1 MKEQNNVLKELLTN
15 NRMYIENCLK
25 IVNKDGELV
34 RFKLNDGQIIVD
46 NIIKDLEAR
55 NKPVRLIILKARQ
68 MGISTY
74 TEGYIFKKT
83 VTQTYKSSSIIAHLD
98 EASQN
103 LYNMYKNFY
112 ENMPEALKPMKKYL
126 NSDLLEFAN
135 PSSDED
141 DVRRNPG
148 LKSKVTI
155 KTAKNAKSGRSQT
168 IHYLHASEVA
178 FWDDAKTLMTGLMQ
192 TIPNKPNTAVIL
204 ESTANGIGGY
214 FYDVWDRAV
223 KGENAFTPIFLP
235 WFVDKGYQ
243 MEFESPE
250 ERQAFIDE
258 VEFVYKNDKGESI
271 LTEEKELMNM
281 VKRDWNTDLTYEQ
294 LKWRRWCIANN
305 CNADIE
311 QFQQEYPSTPEEAF
325 IASGRPRF
333 NVTKLKKYLR
343 HTEEGAIGNLFY
355 DGQGNVKFE
364 LNKNGYVTIW
374 NYPKRD
380 KFYCIG
386 ADVAEG
392 LIDGDYSV
400 GIVGSQEDMKVDAM
414 FHGHIDPDLF
424 GEELVK
430 LAKFYNQAYV
440 GVEANNHGLTTLKSI
455 QKKDYYNI
463 YFSKVHDQI
472 TDKLTQKIGWY
483 TNAKTKPLMI
493 DKLAEFIREEY
504 IGIKSKLIVREL
516 LTYVIDDKGSTN
528 AQEGCHDDTVMALA
542 IWLQVIMEGRGDT
555 YTPEISENYVSRE
568 TNYDID
574 RPYLYRSDE
583 DEEEEDENPFL
594 EYSI

>member
-1 MKEQNNVLKELLTN
+1 MSKNVLKELMQN
-15 NRMYIENCLK
+15 NRLYIEKCLK
-25 IVNKDGELV
+25 IINKEGQLV
-34 RFKLNDGQIIVD
+34 PFKLNAGQIIVD
-46 NIIKDLEAR
+46 NVIKDLEAR

-103 LYNMYKNFY
+103 LYNMYKTFY
-112 ENMPEALKPMKKYL
+112 ENMPDVVKPMKKIM
-126 NSDLLEFAN
+126 NSDMLQFAN
-135 PSSDED
+135 PSANEEE
-141 DVRRNPG
+141 VKRNPG
-148 LKSKVTI
+148 LNSKVTI
-155 KTAKNAKSGRSQT
+155 KTAKNSKTGRSQT

-178 FWDDAKTLMTGLMQ
+178 FWEDAKTLMTGLMQ
-192 TIPNKPNTAVIL
+192 TIPNKGNTAVIL

-214 FYDVWDRAV
+214 FYDMWEKAM

-235 WFVDKGYQ
+235 WFIDPEYKI
-243 MEFESPE
+243 EFETEE
-250 ERQAFIDE
+250 ERSAFISD
-258 VEFVYKNDKGESI
+258 VEYTYKTDKGETI
-271 LTEEKELMNM
+271 YTEEKELMNM
-281 VKRDWNTDLTYEQ
+281 VKKDWDIDLTYEQ

-333 NVTKLKKYLR
+333 NVSKLKKYLK
-343 HTEEGAIGNLFY
+343 HTEEGITGNLHY
-355 DGQGNVKFE
+355 NSIGQVYFE
-364 LNKNGYVTIW
+364 ENKNGYVTIW
-374 NYPKRD
+374 NKPNSD

-386 ADVAEG
+386 GDVAEG

-400 GIVGSQEDMKVDAM
+400 GIVGNGDDMKVDAM

-430 LAKFYNQAYV
+430 LAKYYNDAYI
-440 GVEANNHGLTTLKSI
+440 GVENNNHGLTTLKAI
-455 QKKDYYNI
+455 QRKDYYNI
-463 YFSKVHDQI
+463 YFSKTYDQI
-472 TDKLTQKIGWY
+472 TDKLTQKIGWS

-493 DKLAEFIREEY
+493 DKLAEFIREGY
-504 IGIKSKLIVREL
+504 IGIKSKLILREL
-516 LTYVIDDKGSTN
+516 LTYVIDDKGQTN
-528 AQEGCHDDTVMALA
+528 AQDGCHDDTVMALA
-542 IWLQVIMEGRGDT
+542 IWLQIVLEGRGD
-555 YTPEISENYVSRE
+555 YYEVENGDEQGKRTRRS
-568 TNYDID
+568 NID
-574 RPYLYRSDE
+574 RPDLDYKDE
-583 DEEEEDENPFL
+583 DEETESLFL

>member
-243 MEFESPE
+243 MEFETPE

-258 VEFVYKNDKGESI
+258 VEFDYKNDKGESI

-343 HTEEGAIGNLFY
+343 HTEEGATGNLFY

-430 LAKFYNQAYV
+430 LAKFYNQAYI

>member
-1 MKEQNNVLKELLTN
+1 MSKNVLKELMQN
-15 NRMYIENCLK
+15 NRLYIEKCLK
-25 IVNKDGELV
+25 IINKEGQLV
-34 RFKLNDGQIIVD
+34 PFKLNAGQIIVD
-46 NIIKDLEAR
+46 NTIKDLEAR

-103 LYNMYKNFY
+103 LYNMYKTFY
-112 ENMPEALKPMKKYL
+112 ENMPDVVKPMKKIM
-126 NSDLLEFAN
+126 NSDMLQFAN
-135 PSSDED
+135 PSANEEE
-141 DVRRNPG
+141 VKRNPG
-148 LKSKVTI
+148 LNSKVTI
-155 KTAKNAKSGRSQT
+155 KTAKNSKTGRSQT

-178 FWDDAKTLMTGLMQ
+178 FWEDAKTLMTGLMQ
-192 TIPNKPNTAVIL
+192 TIPNKGNTAVIL

-214 FYDVWDRAV
+214 FYDMWEKAM

-235 WFVDKGYQ
+235 WFIDPEYKI
-243 MEFESPE
+243 EFETEE
-250 ERQAFIDE
+250 ERSAFISD
-258 VEFVYKNDKGESI
+258 VEYTYKTDKGETI
-271 LTEEKELMNM
+271 YTEEKELINM
-281 VKRDWNTDLTYEQ
+281 VKKDWNIDLTYEQ

-333 NVTKLKKYLR
+333 NVSKLKKYLK
-343 HTEEGAIGNLFY
+343 HTEEGITGNLHY
-355 DGQGNVKFE
+355 NNIGQVYFE
-364 LNKNGYVTIW
+364 ENKNGYVTIW
-374 NYPKRD
+374 NKPNSD

-386 ADVAEG
+386 GDVAEG

-400 GIVGSQEDMKVDAM
+400 GIVGNGDDMKVDAM

-430 LAKFYNQAYV
+430 LAKYYNDAYI
-440 GVEANNHGLTTLKSI
+440 GVENNNHGLTTLKAI
-455 QKKDYYNI
+455 QRKDYYNI
-463 YFSKVHDQI
+463 YFSKTYDQI
-472 TDKLTQKIGWY
+472 TDKLTQKIGWS

-493 DKLAEFIREEY
+493 DKLAEFIREGY
-504 IGIKSKLIVREL
+504 IGIKSKLILREL
-516 LTYVIDDKGSTN
+516 LTYVIDDKGQTN
-528 AQEGCHDDTVMALA
+528 AQDGCHDDTVMALA
-542 IWLQVIMEGRGDT
+542 IWLQIVLEGRGD
-555 YTPEISENYVSRE
+555 YYEVENGDEQGKRARRS
-568 TNYDID
+568 NID
-574 RPYLYRSDE
+574 RPDLDYKDE
-583 DEEEEDENPFL
+583 DEETESLFL